1 MSADISAV
9 RGTSAAQTSETLSAA
24 DALDL
29 SIDG

>member
-1 MSADISAV
+1 V